1 MQYQTRVCLSV
12 PVEVQHAQFAG
23 ARDLDEH
30 HLVLR
35 PLAYADIAT
44 QLQWLHLAYEEI
56 QATVGLGPGTAVLR
70 RLFCS
75 DLANQSAALA
85 ESAVGRRDGLDDPCA
100 VSWVGMAPPPPARVT
115 LWAYHLRDRSGTACK
130 RREGETLVWQ
140 RGELEHHW
148 MTGVQAGGVTAGDQV
163 RAALAEIAGRL
174 HERGMSW
181 RDNVLRTWL
190 FVRDI
195 DTHYADVVTAR
206 RDFFAEHGLTPQTH
220 FVASTGIDAR
230 AADPTALLTLDAYAI
245 RSVRPEQ
252 ITYLR
257 APEYLGPT
265 HLYGV
270 TFERGVAIEYRD
282 RRHILISGTASIDP
296 AGQVVYAGDVDRQ
309 VARTLTII
317 AALLKS
323 AGAEVGDLSA
333 LTAYVRDPAD
343 LPLVAGRMRAT
354 CGPVPTAVVVAP
366 ICRPAW
372 LVEIEAAAVVAIDRP
387 ELPSL

>member
-1 MQYQTRVCLSV
+1 
-12 PVEVQHAQFAG
+12 
-23 ARDLDEH
+23 
-30 HLVLR
+30 
-35 PLAYADIAT
+35 
-44 QLQWLHLAYEEI
+44 
-56 QATVGLGPGTAVLR
+56 
-70 RLFCS
+70 
-75 DLANQSAALA
+75 
-85 ESAVGRRDGLDDPCA
+85 
-100 VSWVGMAPPPPARVT
+100 
-115 LWAYHLRDRSGTACK
+115 
-130 RREGETLVWQ
+130 
-140 RGELEHHW
+140 
-148 MTGVQAGGVTAGDQV
+148 
-163 RAALAEIAGRL
+163 
-174 HERGMSW
+174 
-181 RDNVLRTWL
+181 LRTWL